1 MRSTLVNVAETNN
14 TRERLL
20 KATAATIDK
29 GGEGAVRI
37 RDLTKSCNITA
48 PSIYHFFG
56 SREGLIDA
64 AQAFRFSRGQLQLGD
79 AFASAI
85 HQCKNKTQF
94 VELAHRFLATMFSL
108 DRRAVR
114 NTRLNVLGNAVN
126 RPDLSKELARVQEES
141 NKVVGEALRY
151 AQSKGWV
158 RDDFNDEMLAAWL
171 VGMVNSRR
179 LIEMSGTHPLGDE
192 WDVIAK
198 RSICMTIGIPEPARK
213 KSKPTKK
220 RK

>member
-1 MRSTLVNVAETNN
+1 MAEINN

-20 KATAATIDK
+20 KATAAAIDK

-64 AQAFRFSRGQLQLGD
+64 AQAFRFSRGQLQLGN
-79 AFASAI
+79 AFSSAI
-85 HQCKNKTQF
+85 HQCKNKAQF
-94 VELAHRFLATMFSL
+94 LELAHQFLATMFSF
-108 DRRAVR
+108 DRRAIR

-126 RPDLSKELARVQEES
+126 RPHLSKELAEVQEES
-141 NKVVGEALRY
+141 NVVVGEALRY

-158 RDDFNDEMLAAWL
+158 RDDFNGDMFAAWL

-179 LIEMSGTHPLGDE
+179 LIEMNGVHPLSDE

-198 RSICMTIGIPEPARK
+198 RSICMTLGLPEPARK

-220 RK
+220 RQQRV

>member
-1 MRSTLVNVAETNN
+1 MAEINN

-20 KATAATIDK
+20 KAAAATIDK

-37 RDLTKSCNITA
+37 RDLTKSCDITA

-64 AQAFRFSRGQLQLGD
+64 AQAYRFSRGQRQLSD

-85 HQCKNKTQF
+85 HTCKSKTQF
-94 VELAHRFLATMFSL
+94 VELAHRFLETMFAP
-108 DRRAVR
+108 DRRIIR
-114 NTRLNVLGNAVN
+114 NSRLNVLGNAVN
-126 RPDLSKELARVQEES
+126 RPALSKELALVQDES
-141 NKVVGEALRY
+141 NKVVGESLGY
-151 AQSKGWV
+151 AQTKGWV
-158 RDDFNDEMLAAWL
+158 RDDFNTEMFAAWL
-171 VGMVNSRR
+171 NGMVNSRR
-179 LIEMSGTHPLGDE
+179 LIEMNGTHPLGDE

-198 RSICMTIGIPEPARK
+198 RSICMTLGLPEPARK

-220 RK
+220 R

>member
-1 MRSTLVNVAETNN
+1 MAEINN

-20 KATAATIDK
+20 KAAAATIDK

-37 RDLTKSCNITA
+37 RDLTKSCDITA

-64 AQAFRFSRGQLQLGD
+64 AQAYRFSRGQRQLSD

-85 HQCKNKTQF
+85 HTCKSKTQF
-94 VELAHRFLATMFSL
+94 VELAHRFLETMFAP
-108 DRRAVR
+108 DRRVIR
-114 NTRLNVLGNAVN
+114 NSRLNVLGNAVN
-126 RPDLSKELARVQEES
+126 RPALSKELALVQDDS
-141 NKVVGEALRY
+141 NKVVGESLGY
-151 AQSKGWV
+151 AQTKGWV
-158 RDDFNDEMLAAWL
+158 RDDFNTEMFAAWL
-171 VGMVNSRR
+171 NGMVNSRR
-179 LIEMSGTHPLGDE
+179 LIEMNGTHPLGDE

-198 RSICMTIGIPEPARK
+198 RSICMTLGLPEPARK

>member
-1 MRSTLVNVAETNN
+1 VAETNN
-14 TRERLL
+14 TRDRLL
-20 KATAATIDK
+20 KATAVAIDK

-64 AQAFRFSRGQLQLGD
+64 AQAFRFSRGQLQLGN

-94 VELAHRFLATMFSL
+94 VELAHRFLATMFSYE
-108 DRRAVR
+108 RRAIR
-114 NTRLNVLGNAVN
+114 NVRLNVLGNAVN
-126 RPDLSKELARVQEES
+126 RPHLSKELAEVQEES
-141 NKVVGEALRY
+141 NKVVGESLGY
-151 AQSKGWV
+151 AQTKGWV
-158 RDDFNDEMLAAWL
+158 RDDFNTEMFAAWL
-171 VGMVNSRR
+171 NGVVNSRR
-179 LIEMSGTHPLGDE
+179 LIEMNGNHPLGDE

-213 KSKPTKK
+213 KTKPAKK

>member
-1 MRSTLVNVAETNN
+1 MAEINN

-37 RDLTKSCNITA
+37 RDLTKSSNITA

-64 AQAFRFSRGQLQLGD
+64 AQAYRFSRGQLQLGN
-79 AFASAI
+79 AFSTAI
-85 HQCKNKTQF
+85 HQCKNKAQF
-94 VELAHRFLATMFSL
+94 VKLAHQFLTTMFSYE
-108 DRRAVR
+108 RRAIR
-114 NTRLNVLGNAVN
+114 NVRLNVLGNAVN
-126 RPDLSKELARVQEES
+126 RPDLSKQLSHVQEES
-141 NKVVGEALRY
+141 NKVVGESLRY

-158 RDDFNDEMLAAWL
+158 RDDFNGDMFAAWL
-171 VGMVNSRR
+171 NGMVNSRR
-179 LIEMSGTHPLGDE
+179 LIEMNGIHPLADE

>member
-1 MRSTLVNVAETNN
+1 MAEINN

-20 KATAATIDK
+20 KATAAAIDK

-64 AQAFRFSRGQLQLGD
+64 AQAYRFSRGQLQLGN
-79 AFASAI
+79 AFSTAI
-85 HQCKNKTQF
+85 HQCKNKAQF
-94 VELAHRFLATMFSL
+94 VKLAHQFLTTMFSYE
-108 DRRAVR
+108 RRAIR
-114 NTRLNVLGNAVN
+114 NVRLNVLGNAVN
-126 RPDLSKELARVQEES
+126 RPDLSKQLSHVQEES
-141 NKVVGEALRY
+141 NKVVGESLRY

-158 RDDFNDEMLAAWL
+158 RDDFNGDMFAAWL
-171 VGMVNSRR
+171 NGMVNSRR
-179 LIEMSGTHPLGDE
+179 LIEMNGIHPLADE

-198 RSICMTIGIPEPARK
+198 RSICMTLGIPEPARK

>member
-1 MRSTLVNVAETNN
+1 MAEINN
-14 TRERLL
+14 TRERLI

-37 RDLTKSCNITA
+37 RDLTKSCDITA

-64 AQAFRFSRGQLQLGD
+64 AQAYRFSRGQLQLGN

-94 VELAHRFLATMFSL
+94 VELAHRFLTTMFSYE
-108 DRRAVR
+108 RRAIR
-114 NTRLNVLGNAVN
+114 NVRLNVLGNAVN
-126 RPDLSKELARVQEES
+126 RPDLSKELAHVQEET
-141 NKVVGEALRY
+141 NVVVGESMRY

-158 RDDFNDEMLAAWL
+158 RDDFNVDMFAAWL
-171 VGMVNSRR
+171 NGMVNSRR
-179 LIEMSGTHPLGDE
+179 LIEMNGIHPLSDE

-198 RSICMTIGIPEPARK
+198 RSICMTLGIPEPARK
-213 KSKPTKK
+213 KSKSTKK

>member
-1 MRSTLVNVAETNN
+1 MFVAEINN

-20 KATAATIDK
+20 KATAAAIDK

-37 RDLTKSCNITA
+37 RDLTKACNITA

-64 AQAFRFSRGQLQLGD
+64 AQAFRFSRGQLQLGN
-79 AFASAI
+79 AFNSAI

-94 VELAHRFLATMFSL
+94 VELAHRFLATMFSYE
-108 DRRAVR
+108 RRAIR
-114 NTRLNVLGNAVN
+114 NVRLNVLGNAVN
-126 RPDLSKELARVQEES
+126 RPALSKELAQVQEES
-141 NKVVGEALRY
+141 NVVVGEALRY
-151 AQSKGWV
+151 AQTKGWV
-158 RDDFNDEMLAAWL
+158 RDDFNGDMFAAWL
-171 VGMVNSRR
+171 NGMVNSRR
-179 LIEMSGTHPLGDE
+179 LIEMNGIHPLSDE

-198 RSICMTIGIPEPARK
+198 RSICMTLGIPEPARK
-213 KSKPTKK
+213 KSKPAKK

>member
-1 MRSTLVNVAETNN
+1 MTEKNN

-20 KATAATIDK
+20 KATATAIDK

-56 SREGLIDA
+56 SREGLIDE
-64 AQAFRFSRGQLQLGD
+64 AQAFRFSRGQLQLGE
-79 AFASAI
+79 AFTSAV
-85 HQCKNKTQF
+85 HTCKNKTQF

-126 RPDLSKELARVQEES
+126 RPDLSKELAQVQEES

-158 RDDFNDEMLAAWL
+158 RDDFNCEMFAAWL
-171 VGMVNSRR
+171 VGIVNSRR
-179 LIEMSGTHPLGDE
+179 LIEMNGIHPLAEE

-198 RSICMTIGIPEPARK
+198 RSICVTIGIPEPARK
-213 KSKPTKK
+213 KSKPAKSGSN
-220 RK
+220 

>member
-1 MRSTLVNVAETNN
+1 MAEINN

-20 KATAATIDK
+20 KATAAAIDK

-64 AQAFRFSRGQLQLGD
+64 AQAYRFSRGQLQLGN
-79 AFASAI
+79 AFSTAI
-85 HQCKNKTQF
+85 HQCKNKAQF
-94 VELAHRFLATMFSL
+94 VKLAHQFLTTMFSYE
-108 DRRAVR
+108 RRAIR
-114 NTRLNVLGNAVN
+114 NVRLNVLGNAVN
-126 RPDLSKELARVQEES
+126 RPDLSKELSHVQEES
-141 NKVVGEALRY
+141 NKVVGESLRY

-158 RDDFNDEMLAAWL
+158 RDDFNGDMFAAWL
-171 VGMVNSRR
+171 NGMVNSRR
-179 LIEMSGTHPLGDE
+179 LIEMNGIHPLADE

>member
-1 MRSTLVNVAETNN
+1 MAEINN

-20 KATAATIDK
+20 KAAAATIDK

-64 AQAFRFSRGQLQLGD
+64 AQAFRFSRGQRELSD
-79 AFASAI
+79 AFATAI
-85 HQCKNKTQF
+85 HTCKSKTQF
-94 VELAHRFLATMFSL
+94 VELAHRFLETMFAP
-108 DRRAVR
+108 DRRSIR
-114 NTRLNVLGNAVN
+114 NSRLNVLGNAIN
-126 RPDLSKELARVQEES
+126 RPALSKELALAQDVS
-141 NKVVGEALRY
+141 NKIVGESLGF
-151 AQSKGWV
+151 AQTKGWV
-158 RDDFNDEMLAAWL
+158 RDDFNTEMFAAWL
-171 VGMVNSRR
+171 NGMVNSRR
-179 LIEMSGTHPLGDE
+179 LIEMNGTHPLGDE

-198 RSICMTIGIPEPARK
+198 RSIYMTIGIPEPARK
-213 KSKPTKK
+213 KLKPTKK

>member
-1 MRSTLVNVAETNN
+1 MAEINN

-20 KATAATIDK
+20 KAAAATIDK

-37 RDLTKSCNITA
+37 RDLTKSCDITA

-64 AQAFRFSRGQLQLGD
+64 AQAYRFSRGQRQLSD

-85 HQCKNKTQF
+85 HTCKSKTQF
-94 VELAHRFLATMFSL
+94 VELAHQFLETMFAP
-108 DRRAVR
+108 DRRVIR
-114 NTRLNVLGNAVN
+114 NSRLNVLGNAVN
-126 RPDLSKELARVQEES
+126 RPALSKELALVQDES
-141 NKVVGEALRY
+141 NKVVGESLGY
-151 AQSKGWV
+151 AQTKGWV
-158 RDDFNDEMLAAWL
+158 RDDFNTEMFAAWL
-171 VGMVNSRR
+171 NGMVNSRR
-179 LIEMSGTHPLGDE
+179 LIEMNGTHPLSDE

-198 RSICMTIGIPEPARK
+198 RSICMTTGIPEPARK

-220 RK
+220 RQ

>member
-1 MRSTLVNVAETNN
+1 MFVAEINN

-20 KATAATIDK
+20 KATAAAIDK

-64 AQAFRFSRGQLQLGD
+64 AQAYRFSRGQLQLGN
-79 AFASAI
+79 AFSTAI
-85 HQCKNKTQF
+85 HQCKNKAQF
-94 VELAHRFLATMFSL
+94 VKLAHQFLTTMFSYE
-108 DRRAVR
+108 RRAIR
-114 NTRLNVLGNAVN
+114 NVRLNVLGNAVN
-126 RPDLSKELARVQEES
+126 RPDLSKQLSHVQEES
-141 NKVVGEALRY
+141 NKVVGESLRY

-158 RDDFNDEMLAAWL
+158 RDDFNGDMFAAWL
-171 VGMVNSRR
+171 NGMVNSRR
-179 LIEMSGTHPLGDE
+179 LIEMNGIHPLADE

>member
-1 MRSTLVNVAETNN
+1 MTEKN
-14 TRERLL
+14 TTRDRLL
-20 KATAATIDK
+20 KATAAAIDK

-56 SREGLIDA
+56 SREGLIDE
-64 AQAFRFSRGQLQLGD
+64 AQAFRFSRGQLQLGN

-94 VELAHRFLATMFSL
+94 VELAHRFLATMFSYE
-108 DRRAVR
+108 RRAIR
-114 NTRLNVLGNAVN
+114 NVRLNVLGNAVN
-126 RPDLSKELARVQEES
+126 RPDLSKELAHVQAES
-141 NKVVGEALRY
+141 DMVVGEALRY

-158 RDDFNDEMLAAWL
+158 RDDFNGDMFAAWL
-171 VGMVNSRR
+171 NGMVNSRR
-179 LIEMSGTHPLGDE
+179 LIEMNGIHKLADE

-198 RSICMTIGIPEPARK
+198 RSICMTLGIPEPARK
-213 KSKPTKK
+213 KSKPAKK

>member
-1 MRSTLVNVAETNN
+1 VTEINN

-20 KATAATIDK
+20 KATAAAIDK

-64 AQAFRFSRGQLQLGD
+64 AQTFRFSRGQLQLGN
-79 AFASAI
+79 AFSTAI
-85 HQCKNKTQF
+85 HQCKNKAQF
-94 VELAHRFLATMFSL
+94 VKLAHQFLTTMFSYE
-108 DRRAVR
+108 RRAIR
-114 NTRLNVLGNAVN
+114 NVRLNVLGNAVN
-126 RPDLSKELARVQEES
+126 RPDLSKQLSHVQEES
-141 NKVVGEALRY
+141 NKVVGESLRY

-158 RDDFNDEMLAAWL
+158 RDDFNGDMFAAWL
-171 VGMVNSRR
+171 NGMVNSRR
-179 LIEMSGTHPLGDE
+179 LIEMNGIHPLADE

-198 RSICMTIGIPEPARK
+198 RAICMTIGIPEPARK

>member
-1 MRSTLVNVAETNN
+1 MTEKNT

-20 KATAATIDK
+20 KATAAAIDK

-64 AQAFRFSRGQLQLGD
+64 AQAFRFSRGQRQLGD

-94 VELAHRFLATMFSL
+94 VELAHRFLATMFAL

-141 NKVVGEALRY
+141 NVVVGEALRY

-158 RDDFNDEMLAAWL
+158 RDDFNTEMFAAWL

-179 LIEMSGTHPLGDE
+179 LIEMNGNHPLGEE

-213 KSKPTKK
+213 KTKPAKK

>member
-1 MRSTLVNVAETNN
+1 MAEINN

-20 KATAATIDK
+20 KAAAATIDK

-64 AQAFRFSRGQLQLGD
+64 AQAYRFSRGQRELSD
-79 AFASAI
+79 AFATAV
-85 HQCKNKTQF
+85 HTCKSKTQF
-94 VELAHRFLATMFSL
+94 VELAHRFLETMFAP
-108 DRRAVR
+108 DRRSIR
-114 NTRLNVLGNAVN
+114 NSRLNVLGNAIN
-126 RPDLSKELARVQEES
+126 RPALSKELALAQDIS
-141 NKVVGEALRY
+141 NKIVGESLGY
-151 AQSKGWV
+151 AQTKGWV
-158 RDDFNDEMLAAWL
+158 RDDFNTEMFAAWL
-171 VGMVNSRR
+171 NGVVNSRR
-179 LIEMSGTHPLGDE
+179 LIEMNGTHPLGDE

-213 KSKPTKK
+213 KLKPTKK

>member
-1 MRSTLVNVAETNN
+1 VTEKNT

-20 KATAATIDK
+20 KATAAAIDK

-64 AQAFRFSRGQLQLGD
+64 AQAFRFSRGQRQLGD

-94 VELAHRFLATMFSL
+94 VELAHRFLATMFAL

-126 RPDLSKELARVQEES
+126 RPDLSKELAQVQEES
-141 NKVVGEALRY
+141 NVVVGEALLY

-158 RDDFNDEMLAAWL
+158 RDDFNTEMFAAWL

-179 LIEMSGTHPLGDE
+179 LIEMNGNHPLGEE

-213 KSKPTKK
+213 KTKPAKK

>member
-1 MRSTLVNVAETNN
+1 MTETNT

-20 KATAATIDK
+20 KATAAAIDK

-64 AQAFRFSRGQLQLGD
+64 AQAFRFSRGQLQLGN
-79 AFASAI
+79 AFSSAI
-85 HQCKNKTQF
+85 HKCKTKTQF
-94 VELAHRFLATMFSL
+94 VELAHQFLATMFSL

-126 RPDLSKELARVQEES
+126 RPDLSKQLSHVQEES
-141 NKVVGEALRY
+141 NKVVGESLRY

-158 RDDFNDEMLAAWL
+158 RDDFNGDMFAAWL
-171 VGMVNSRR
+171 NGMVNSRR
-179 LIEMSGTHPLGDE
+179 LIEMNGIHPLADE

-198 RSICMTIGIPEPARK
+198 RSICMTLGIPEPARK
-213 KSKPTKK
+213 KSKPAKK

>member
-1 MRSTLVNVAETNN
+1 MAEINN

-20 KATAATIDK
+20 KAAAATIDK

-64 AQAFRFSRGQLQLGD
+64 AQAYRFSRGQRELSD
-79 AFASAI
+79 AFATAV
-85 HQCKNKTQF
+85 HTCKNKAQF
-94 VELAHRFLATMFSL
+94 IELAHRFLETMFAP
-108 DRRAVR
+108 DRRIIR
-114 NTRLNVLGNAVN
+114 NSRLNVLGNAIN
-126 RPDLSKELARVQEES
+126 RPALSKELALAQDIS
-141 NKVVGEALRY
+141 NKIVGESLGY
-151 AQSKGWV
+151 TQTKGWV
-158 RDDFNDEMLAAWL
+158 RDDFNTEMFAAWL
-171 VGMVNSRR
+171 NGVVNSRR
-179 LIEMSGTHPLGDE
+179 LIEMNGTHPLGDE

-213 KSKPTKK
+213 KLKPTKK

>member
-1 MRSTLVNVAETNN
+1 MTEKNT

-20 KATAATIDK
+20 KATAAAIDK

-64 AQAFRFSRGQLQLGD
+64 AQAFRFSRGQLQLGN

-94 VELAHRFLATMFSL
+94 VELAHRFLATMFAL

-126 RPDLSKELARVQEES
+126 RPDLSKELAQVQEES
-141 NKVVGEALRY
+141 NVVVGEALLY

-158 RDDFNDEMLAAWL
+158 RDDFNTEMFAAWL

-179 LIEMSGTHPLGDE
+179 LIEMNGNHPLGEE

-213 KSKPTKK
+213 KTKPAKK

>member
-1 MRSTLVNVAETNN
+1 LFVAEINN

-20 KATAATIDK
+20 KAAAATIDK

-37 RDLTKSCNITA
+37 RDLTKSCDITA

-64 AQAFRFSRGQLQLGD
+64 AQAFRFSRGQRQLSD

-85 HQCKNKTQF
+85 HTCKSKTQF
-94 VELAHRFLATMFSL
+94 VELAHRFLETMFAP
-108 DRRAVR
+108 DRRVIR
-114 NTRLNVLGNAVN
+114 NSRLNVLGNAVN
-126 RPDLSKELARVQEES
+126 RPALSKELALVQDES
-141 NKVVGEALRY
+141 NKVVGESLGY
-151 AQSKGWV
+151 AQTKGWV
-158 RDDFNDEMLAAWL
+158 RDDFNTEMFAAWL
-171 VGMVNSRR
+171 NGVVNSRR
-179 LIEMSGTHPLGDE
+179 LIEMNGTHPLADE

-198 RSICMTIGIPEPARK
+198 RSICMTLGLPEPARK

-220 RK
+220 R

>member
-1 MRSTLVNVAETNN
+1 VAEINN

-20 KATAATIDK
+20 KATAVAIDK

-64 AQAFRFSRGQLQLGD
+64 AQAYRFSRGQLQLGN
-79 AFASAI
+79 AFSTAI
-85 HQCKNKTQF
+85 HQCKNKAQF
-94 VELAHRFLATMFSL
+94 VKLAHQFLTTMFSYE
-108 DRRAVR
+108 RRAIR
-114 NTRLNVLGNAVN
+114 NVRLNVLGNAVN
-126 RPDLSKELARVQEES
+126 RPDLSKQLSHVQEES
-141 NKVVGEALRY
+141 NKVVGESLRY

-158 RDDFNDEMLAAWL
+158 RDDFNGDMFAAWL
-171 VGMVNSRR
+171 NGMVNSRR
-179 LIEMSGTHPLGDE
+179 LIEMNGIHSLADE

>member
-1 MRSTLVNVAETNN
+1 MAETNN

-20 KATAATIDK
+20 KATAAVIDK

-64 AQAFRFSRGQLQLGD
+64 AQAFRFSHGQLQLGD

-114 NTRLNVLGNAVN
+114 NSRLNVLGNAVN

-141 NKVVGEALRY
+141 NVVVGEALRY

-158 RDDFNDEMLAAWL
+158 RDDFNTEMFAAWL

-179 LIEMSGTHPLGDE
+179 LIEMNDNHPLGDE

-198 RSICMTIGIPEPARK
+198 RSICVTIGIPEPARK
-213 KSKPTKK
+213 KSKPAKK

>member
-1 MRSTLVNVAETNN
+1 MAETNN
-14 TRERLL
+14 TRDRLL
-20 KATAATIDK
+20 KATAVAIDK

-64 AQAFRFSRGQLQLGD
+64 AQAFRFSRGQLQLGN

-94 VELAHRFLATMFSL
+94 VELAHRFLATMFSYE
-108 DRRAVR
+108 RRAIR
-114 NTRLNVLGNAVN
+114 NVRLNVLGNAVN
-126 RPDLSKELARVQEES
+126 RPDLSKELSHVQEES

-158 RDDFNDEMLAAWL
+158 RDDFNGDMFAAWL

-179 LIEMSGTHPLGDE
+179 LIEMNGTHPLSDE

-198 RSICMTIGIPEPARK
+198 RSICMTLGIPEPARK
-213 KSKPTKK
+213 KTKPTKK

>member
-1 MRSTLVNVAETNN
+1 VTETNT

-20 KATAATIDK
+20 RATATAIDK

-64 AQAFRFSRGQLQLGD
+64 AQAFRFSRGQLQLGN
-79 AFASAI
+79 AFHSAI

-94 VELAHRFLATMFSL
+94 VELAHRFLVTMFAP
-108 DRRAVR
+108 DRQVIR
-114 NTRLNVLGNAVN
+114 NSRLNVLGNAIN
-126 RPDLSKELARVQEES
+126 RPALSKELALAQDIS
-141 NKVVGEALRY
+141 NKIVGESLGY
-151 AQSKGWV
+151 AQTKGWV
-158 RDDFNDEMLAAWL
+158 RDDFNSEMFAAWL
-171 VGMVNSRR
+171 NGMVNSRR
-179 LIEMSGTHPLGDE
+179 LIEMNGTHPLGDE

>member
-1 MRSTLVNVAETNN
+1 LFVTETNT

-20 KATAATIDK
+20 KATAAAIDK

-64 AQAFRFSRGQLQLGD
+64 AQAFRFSRGQLQIGD

-85 HQCKNKTQF
+85 HKCKNKTQF
-94 VELAHRFLATMFSL
+94 VELAHQFLTIMFSYE
-108 DRRAVR
+108 RRAIR
-114 NTRLNVLGNAVN
+114 NLRLNVLGNAVN
-126 RPDLSKELARVQEES
+126 RPDLSKELAQVQEES
-141 NKVVGEALRY
+141 NVVVGEALRY
-151 AQSKGWV
+151 AQTKGWM
-158 RDDFNDEMLAAWL
+158 RDDFNCEMFAAWL

-179 LIEMSGTHPLGDE
+179 LIEMNGIHPLADE

>member
-1 MRSTLVNVAETNN
+1 MAEINN

-20 KATAATIDK
+20 KAAAATIDK

-37 RDLTKSCNITA
+37 RDLTKSCDITA

-64 AQAFRFSRGQLQLGD
+64 AQAYRFSRGQRQLSD

-85 HQCKNKTQF
+85 HTCKSKTQF
-94 VELAHRFLATMFSL
+94 VELAHRFLETMFAP
-108 DRRAVR
+108 DRRVIR
-114 NTRLNVLGNAVN
+114 NSRLNVLGNAVN
-126 RPDLSKELARVQEES
+126 RPALSKELALVQDDS
-141 NKVVGEALRY
+141 NKVVGESLGY
-151 AQSKGWV
+151 AQTKGWV
-158 RDDFNDEMLAAWL
+158 RDDFNTEMFAAWL
-171 VGMVNSRR
+171 NGMVNSRR
-179 LIEMSGTHPLGDE
+179 LIEMNGTHPLSDE

-198 RSICMTIGIPEPARK
+198 RSICMTVGIPEPARK
-213 KSKPTKK
+213 KSKPSKK

>member
-1 MRSTLVNVAETNN
+1 MAETNN

-37 RDLTKSCNITA
+37 RDLTKSCDITA

-64 AQAFRFSRGQLQLGD
+64 AQAFRFSRGQRQLSD
-79 AFASAI
+79 AFATAI

-94 VELAHRFLATMFSL
+94 VELAHRFLETMFAP
-108 DRRAVR
+108 DRRVIR
-114 NTRLNVLGNAVN
+114 NSRLNVLGNAVN
-126 RPDLSKELARVQEES
+126 RPALSKELAQVQEES
-141 NKVVGEALRY
+141 NVVVGEALRY
-151 AQSKGWV
+151 AQLKGWV
-158 RDDFNDEMLAAWL
+158 RDDFNGDMFAAWL
-171 VGMVNSRR
+171 NGMVNSRR
-179 LIEMSGTHPLGDE
+179 LIEMNGIHPLADE

-198 RSICMTIGIPEPARK
+198 RSICMTLGIPEPARK

-220 RK
+220 RQ

>member
-1 MRSTLVNVAETNN
+1 LFVAETNN

-20 KATAATIDK
+20 KATAAVIDK

-114 NTRLNVLGNAVN
+114 NSRLNVLGNAVN

-141 NKVVGEALRY
+141 NVVVGEALRY

-158 RDDFNDEMLAAWL
+158 RDDFNTEMFAAWL

-179 LIEMSGTHPLGDE
+179 LIEMNGNHPLGDE

-198 RSICMTIGIPEPARK
+198 RSICVTIGIPEPARK
-213 KSKPTKK
+213 KSKPAKK

>member
-1 MRSTLVNVAETNN
+1 VTEINN

-20 KATAATIDK
+20 KAAAATIDK

-37 RDLTKSCNITA
+37 RDLTKSCDITA

-64 AQAFRFSRGQLQLGD
+64 AQAFRFSRGQRQLSD

-85 HQCKNKTQF
+85 HTCKSKTQF
-94 VELAHRFLATMFSL
+94 VELAHRFLETMFAP
-108 DRRAVR
+108 DRRVIR
-114 NTRLNVLGNAVN
+114 NSRLNVLGNAVN
-126 RPDLSKELARVQEES
+126 RPALSKELALVQDES
-141 NKVVGEALRY
+141 NKVVGESLGY
-151 AQSKGWV
+151 AQTKGWV
-158 RDDFNDEMLAAWL
+158 RDDFNTEMFAAWL
-171 VGMVNSRR
+171 NGMVNSRR
-179 LIEMSGTHPLGDE
+179 LIEMNGTHPLGDE

-198 RSICMTIGIPEPARK
+198 RSICMTLGLPEPARK

-220 RK
+220 R

>member
-1 MRSTLVNVAETNN
+1 VAEINN

-20 KATAATIDK
+20 KATAAAIDK

-64 AQAFRFSRGQLQLGD
+64 AQAYRFSRGQLQLGN
-79 AFASAI
+79 AFSTAI
-85 HQCKNKTQF
+85 HQCKNKAQF
-94 VELAHRFLATMFSL
+94 VKLAHQFLTTMFSYE
-108 DRRAVR
+108 RRAIR
-114 NTRLNVLGNAVN
+114 NVRLNVLGNAVN
-126 RPDLSKELARVQEES
+126 RPDLSKQLSHVQEES
-141 NKVVGEALRY
+141 NKVVGESLRY

-158 RDDFNDEMLAAWL
+158 RDDFNGDMFAAWL
-171 VGMVNSRR
+171 NGMVNSRR
-179 LIEMSGTHPLGDE
+179 LIEMNGIHPLADE

-198 RSICMTIGIPEPARK
+198 RSICMTLGIPEPARK
-213 KSKPTKK
+213 KTKPTKK

>member
-1 MRSTLVNVAETNN
+1 VTEKNT

-20 KATAATIDK
+20 KATAAAIDK

-64 AQAFRFSRGQLQLGD
+64 AQAFRFSRGQLQLGN

-94 VELAHRFLATMFSL
+94 VELAHQFLTTMFSYE
-108 DRRAVR
+108 RRAIR
-114 NTRLNVLGNAVN
+114 NVRLNVLGNAVN
-126 RPDLSKELARVQEES
+126 RPDLSKQLSHVQEEF
-141 NKVVGEALRY
+141 NKVVGESLRY

-158 RDDFNDEMLAAWL
+158 RDDFNGDMFAAWL
-171 VGMVNSRR
+171 NGMVNSRR
-179 LIEMSGTHPLGDE
+179 LIEMNGIHPLADE

-198 RSICMTIGIPEPARK
+198 RSICMTLGIPEPARK
-213 KSKPTKK
+213 KTKPAKK

>member
-1 MRSTLVNVAETNN
+1 MTEKNT

-20 KATAATIDK
+20 KATAAAIDK

-64 AQAFRFSRGQLQLGD
+64 AQAFRFSRGQLQLGN

-94 VELAHRFLATMFSL
+94 VELAHRFLATMFSYE
-108 DRRAVR
+108 RRAIR
-114 NTRLNVLGNAVN
+114 NVRLNVLGNAVN
-126 RPDLSKELARVQEES
+126 RPHLSKELAEVQEES
-141 NKVVGEALRY
+141 NVVVGEALRY

-158 RDDFNDEMLAAWL
+158 RDDFNGDMFAAWL
-171 VGMVNSRR
+171 VGIVNSRR
-179 LIEMSGTHPLGDE
+179 LIEMDGTHPLADE

-198 RSICMTIGIPEPARK
+198 RSICMTIGIPEPAHK
-213 KSKPTKK
+213 KTKPAKK

>member
-1 MRSTLVNVAETNN
+1 MAEINN

-37 RDLTKSCNITA
+37 RDLTKSCDITA

-94 VELAHRFLATMFSL
+94 VELAHRFLATMFSP

-158 RDDFNDEMLAAWL
+158 RDDFNGEMLAAWL

-179 LIEMSGTHPLGDE
+179 LIEMNGVHPLSDE

-198 RSICMTIGIPEPARK
+198 RSICMTLGLPEPARK
-213 KSKPTKK
+213 KSKPAKK
-220 RK
+220 RQ

>member
-1 MRSTLVNVAETNN
+1 MAEINT

-20 KATAATIDK
+20 KATAAAIDK

-64 AQAFRFSRGQLQLGD
+64 AQAFRFSRGQLQLGN

-94 VELAHRFLATMFSL
+94 VELAHRFLATMFSYE
-108 DRRAVR
+108 RRAIR
-114 NTRLNVLGNAVN
+114 NVRLNVLGNAVN
-126 RPDLSKELARVQEES
+126 RSDLSKELAHVQEET
-141 NKVVGEALRY
+141 NVVVGESMRY
-151 AQSKGWV
+151 AQTKGWV
-158 RDDFNDEMLAAWL
+158 RDDFNGDMFAAWL
-171 VGMVNSRR
+171 NGVVNSRR
-179 LIEMSGTHPLGDE
+179 LIEMNGIHPLADE

-198 RSICMTIGIPEPARK
+198 RSICMTLGIPEPARK

-220 RK
+220 RQ